1 MFVRTIF
8 LAGFLF
14 VAGVLA
20 IGTLTSGDVDPSAPD
35 VAQPPASAIDEAA
48 TSEPVRVVEATPT
61 TPPRLATREPTATTR
76 PVERATPTAAP
87 TKPSEATATASP
99 GASERADFTGVWT
112 VLYTI
117 TDGAGVG
124 QSYSFDVS
132 LEQNGRR
139 ISGGNDGIRV
149 DGTAEGRTVTLTYRQ
164 PALGYTATFTWTL
177 INGSWGG
184 GAFTSAVNAGTSL
197 LQRVR

>member
-1 MFVRTIF
+1 MFVRAIF
-8 LAGFLF
+8 LVGFLL
-14 VAGVLA
+14 VTGALA
-20 IGTLTSGDVDPSAPD
+20 LGTLVSGDASPSGPA
-35 VAQPPASAIDEAA
+35 VGQPPAWAIEEAA
-48 TSEPVRVVEATPT
+48 TPETP
-61 TPPRLATREPTATTR
+61 
-76 PVERATPTAAP
+76 AP
-87 TKPSEATATASP
+87 TKAPEITATASP
-99 GASERADFTGVWT
+99 VASERADFTGTWT

-117 TDGAGVG
+117 TDGAGAG

-132 LEQNGRR
+132 LEQDGRR
-139 ISGGNDGIRV
+139 VSGGNDGVRV

-177 INGSWGG
+177 VNGSWGG